1 MGYKKVTMKKKI
13 YLIQPT
19 YRNVDGCL
27 LKGTSL
33 FIHSLVLPILSA
45 TIPADWEKEFCLEYF
60 EDINYETD
68 ASVVGIS
75 SMGYDLVHGSEIA
88 EAFKKQGKIVIF
100 GGYQAHFSSNRLYS
114 VCDSI
119 VFGNPGPNEMKKI
132 LGDIEAGDLAPEY
145 HCGIDINFPFDY
157 SVFSGK
163 KIHFMPVLSSVGCRN
178 ECDFCCTAALYGGRY
193 RLRNL
198 NHVLTDLEMARRRTR
213 YVGFVDSNIYN
224 NREYLM
230 RLCSRIIKENLNIR
244 WGAESTIDVAEDLEV
259 LNLLRQ
265 AGCGVLFIGLET
277 SNQNS
282 LDSVNKPY
290 STERYCELI
299 QRIHRAGIFVAG
311 YFILGLDGDTSS
323 TFDTLFE
330 FIHGTRINIPIL
342 NLLLPPPGTKVF
354 DRLARQGRLLIKNE
368 DEFILNNLYYNTS
381 CNRCFFIP
389 KHMSVEEAEV
399 KFIDLNRR
407 LCSLPEIL
415 WRSVAM
421 RPSELAFLL
430 YMNLAFR
437 SDVKKMIAA
446 HHNPYK
452 KSG

>member
-1 MGYKKVTMKKKI
+1 MKKKI

-19 YRNVDGCL
+19 YRNVDGHL

-45 TIPADWEKEFCLEYF
+45 TIPADWKKEFCLEYF

-68 ASVVGIS
+68 APVVGIS

-100 GGYQAHFSSNRLYS
+100 GGYQAHFSRNRLYS
-114 VCDSI
+114 LCDSI

-132 LGDIEAGDLAPEY
+132 LGDIEVGHIAPEY

-157 SVFSGK
+157 SVFLGK

-178 ECDFCCTAALYGGRY
+178 QCEFCCTATIYEGRY

-198 NHVLTDLEMARRRTR
+198 DHVLTDLKLARRRTR

-224 NREYLM
+224 NREYLL
-230 RLCSRIIKENLNIR
+230 RLCSQIIKENLDIR

-265 AGCGVLFIGLET
+265 AGCRVLFIGLET
-277 SNQNS
+277 PNQKS

-290 STERYCELI
+290 SAERYRELI

-323 TFDTLFE
+323 TFETLFE
-330 FIHGTRINIPIL
+330 FIHGVRINIPIL

-354 DRLARQGRLLIKNE
+354 DRLGKEGRLLIKNE

-407 LCSLPEIL
+407 LCSFREIL
-415 WRSVAM
+415 WRSAAI

-437 SDVKKMIAA
+437 SDVKKIIAG
-446 HHNPYK
+446 HDNPCR
-452 KSG
+452 KSV

>member
-1 MGYKKVTMKKKI
+1 MKEKI

-19 YRNVDGCL
+19 YRNVDGRL

-45 TIPADWEKEFCLEYF
+45 TIPTDWKKEFCLEYF
-60 EDINYETD
+60 EDINYDTD

-100 GGYQAHFSSNRLYS
+100 GGYQAHFSRNRLYNA
-114 VCDSI
+114 CDSI
-119 VFGNPGPNEMKKI
+119 VFGNPGPYEMKKI
-132 LGDIEAGDLAPEY
+132 LGDIEAGHIAPEY

-178 ECDFCCTAALYGGRY
+178 QCEFCCTAAIFKGRY

-198 NHVLTDLEMARRRTR
+198 NHVLTDLKIARKKTR

-224 NREYLM
+224 NREYLLG
-230 RLCSRIIKENLNIR
+230 LCLRIIKENLDIR
-244 WGAESTIDVAEDLEV
+244 WGAESTIDIAEDLEV

-265 AGCGVLFIGLET
+265 AGCRVLFIGLET
-277 SNQNS
+277 PNQNS

-290 STERYCELI
+290 SVERYRELI
-299 QRIHRAGIFVAG
+299 QRIHKAGISVAG

-323 TFDTLFE
+323 TFETLFE
-330 FIHGTRINIPIL
+330 FIHGVRINIPIL

-354 DRLARQGRLLIKNE
+354 DRLRKEGRLLIKNE

-407 LCSLPEIL
+407 LCSFQEIL
-415 WRSVAM
+415 WRSTAI
-421 RPSELAFLL
+421 RPAELAFLL

-437 SDVKKMIAA
+437 SDVKKIIAG
-446 HHNPYK
+446 HDKPRR

>member
-1 MGYKKVTMKKKI
+1 MKKKI

-19 YRNVDGCL
+19 YRNVDGRL

-45 TIPADWEKEFCLEYF
+45 TIPTDWKKEFCLEYF
-60 EDINYETD
+60 EDINYDTD

-100 GGYQAHFSSNRLYS
+100 GGYQAHFSRNRLYS

-119 VFGNPGPNEMKKI
+119 VFGNPGPYEMKKI
-132 LGDIEAGDLAPEY
+132 LGDIEAGHIAPEY
-145 HCGIDINFPFDY
+145 HCGIDINFQFDY

-178 ECDFCCTAALYGGRY
+178 QCDFCCTAGIYRGRY

-198 NHVLTDLEMARRRTR
+198 NYVLADLQVARRRTR
-213 YVGFVDSNIYN
+213 YLGFVDSNIYN
-224 NREYLM
+224 NREYLL
-230 RLCSRIIKENLNIR
+230 RLCSRIIEQNLDIR
-244 WGAESTIDVAEDLEV
+244 WGGESTIDIAEDSEV
-259 LNLLRQ
+259 LKSLRR
-265 AGCGVLFIGLET
+265 AGCRVLFIGLET
-277 SNQNS
+277 PNQQSLNS
-282 LDSVNKPY
+282 INKPY
-290 STERYCELI
+290 SAERYRESI
-299 QRIHRAGIFVAG
+299 QRIHRAGIYVAG
-311 YFILGLDGDTSS
+311 YFILGLDGDTHSS
-323 TFDTLFE
+323 FDDLFE
-330 FIHGTRINIPIL
+330 FIHKARVNLPIL
-342 NLLLPPPGTKVF
+342 NLLLPVPGTRTF
-354 DRLARQGRLLIKNE
+354 ARLRAEGRLLIQNE
-368 DEFILNNLYYNTS
+368 DEFIQNNLYYNTS

-389 KHMSVEEAEV
+389 KNMSVEEAEV

-407 LCSLPEIL
+407 LCSFREIL
-415 WRSVAM
+415 WRSAAI

-437 SDVKKMIAA
+437 SDVKKIIAG
-446 HHNPYK
+446 HDNPCR
-452 KSG
+452 KSV

>member
-1 MGYKKVTMKKKI
+1 MKKKI

-19 YRNVDGCL
+19 YRNVNGHL

-45 TIPADWEKEFCLEYF
+45 TIPADWEKEFSLEYF

-75 SMGYDLVHGSEIA
+75 SMGYDLVHGIEIA
-88 EAFKKQGKIVIF
+88 EAFKKRGKIVIF
-100 GGYQAHFSSNRLYS
+100 GGYQAHFSRNRLYS

-132 LGDIEAGDLAPEY
+132 LGDIEARQLAPEY
-145 HCGIDINFPFDY
+145 HCGIDIDFPFDY
-157 SVFSGK
+157 SVFSGR

-198 NHVLTDLEMARRRTR
+198 NHVLADLKIAQRRTR

-230 RLCSRIIKENLNIR
+230 RLCSRIIKENLDIR
-244 WGAESTIDVAEDLEV
+244 WGAQSTIDVAEDLEV
-259 LNLLRQ
+259 LTLLRQ
-265 AGCGVLFIGLET
+265 AGGRVLFVGLET
-277 SNQNS
+277 PNQNS
-282 LDSVNKPY
+282 LDSVHKPY
-290 STERYCELI
+290 STKRYFELI
-299 QRIHRAGIFVAG
+299 ERIHRAGIFVAG

-323 TFDTLFE
+323 TFEALFE

-342 NLLLPPPGTKVF
+342 NLLLPSPGTKLF
-354 DRLARQGRLLIKNE
+354 DRLAREGRLLIKNE

-381 CNRCFFIP
+381 CNRCFFVP

-407 LCSLPEIL
+407 LCSFREIL
-415 WRSVAM
+415 RRSIAI

-430 YMNLAFR
+430 SMNLAFR
-437 SDVKKMIAA
+437 SDVKKIIAG
-446 HHNPYK
+446 HDNPCR
-452 KSG
+452 KSA

>member
-1 MGYKKVTMKKKI
+1 MKKKI

-19 YRNVDGCL
+19 YRNVDGHL

-45 TIPADWEKEFCLEYF
+45 TIPTDWEKEFCLEYF

-75 SMGYDLVHGSEIA
+75 SMGYDLIHGIEIA

-100 GGYQAHFSSNRLYS
+100 GGYQAHFSRNRLYS
-114 VCDSI
+114 ICDSI
-119 VFGNPGPNEMKKI
+119 IFGNPGPNEMKKI
-132 LGDIEAGDLAPEY
+132 LGDIEAGHIAPEY

-157 SVFSGK
+157 SIFSGK
-163 KIHFMPVLSSVGCRN
+163 RIHFTPVLSSVGCRN
-178 ECDFCCTAALYGGRY
+178 ECDFCCTAAIYGGRY

-198 NHVLTDLEMARRRTR
+198 NHVLTDLEIARSRTR

-230 RLCSRIIKENLNIR
+230 RLCSRIIGKNLDIR
-244 WGAESTIDVAEDLEV
+244 WGAESTIDVAEDLEA
-259 LNLLRQ
+259 LDSLRQ

-277 SNQNS
+277 PNQKS

-290 STERYCELI
+290 SAERYHELI

-323 TFDTLFE
+323 SFETLFE
-330 FIHGTRINIPIL
+330 FIHGARVNIPIL

-354 DRLARQGRLLIKNE
+354 DRLGKEGRLLIKNE
-368 DEFILNNLYYNTS
+368 DAFILNNLYYNTS

-407 LCSLPEIL
+407 LSSFREIL
-415 WRSVAM
+415 WRSATV

-446 HHNPYK
+446 HNNSCRK
-452 KSG
+452 NG